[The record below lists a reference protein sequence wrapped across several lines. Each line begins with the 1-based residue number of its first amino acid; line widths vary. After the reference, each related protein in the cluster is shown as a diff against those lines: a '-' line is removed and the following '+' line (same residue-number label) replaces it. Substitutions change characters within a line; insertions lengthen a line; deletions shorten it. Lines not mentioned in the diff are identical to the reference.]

1 MSQYI
6 VEAKPGSHPASINN
20 EKQQDNFEASLCE
33 EQIEHVPQGTASPG
47 KALFMLLKAF
57 IGTGVIFLP
66 GSFASG
72 GLVLSIILMVVLGSL
87 CLLAFQLLV
96 QAQQKIGGSY
106 GDVAEHLYG
115 RYLKILINFFL
126 CISQMGFVSS
136 YMIFISEN
144 IGIVVNTVNH
154 CNAPFDAKY
163 YIWIIL
169 AAIIPICWV
178 RKIARL
184 SYVAIIA
191 DTFIAFGLICI
202 LYFTSSQIAQHGP
215 GNNIILVNSQDFA
228 LMIGTAVFSFE
239 GIGMV
244 LPVVEGMKE
253 PKKFPLVLT
262 IGIFICIFVF
272 TLIGTIGY
280 VAYGDVIQASIVANI
295 PRVPLSTTV
304 QVLYACAMILS
315 SPFMLYPPL
324 SIIEKAIF
332 RDRSGQKSVTVKWL
346 KNFVRSLIPIVC
358 AVISFS
364 VGSSNLDK
372 FVSLVGSVACLPLC
386 FIFPGLFNFKVTKK
400 KYLRAID
407 VFLVIFGF
415 GVMVYT
421 MYININSW
429 VHPVPKTGPVFDLD
443 GCST

>member
-1 MSQYI
+1 
-6 VEAKPGSHPASINN
+6 
-20 EKQQDNFEASLCE
+20 
-33 EQIEHVPQGTASPG
+33 
-47 KALFMLLKAF
+47 
-57 IGTGVIFLP
+57 
-66 GSFASG
+66 
-72 GLVLSIILMVVLGSL
+72 
-87 CLLAFQLLV
+87 
-96 QAQQKIGGSY
+96 
-106 GDVAEHLYG
+106 
-115 RYLKILINFFL
+115 
-126 CISQMGFVSS
+126 
-136 YMIFISEN
+136 
-144 IGIVVNTVNH
+144 
-154 CNAPFDAKY
+154 
-163 YIWIIL
+163 
-169 AAIIPICWV
+169 
-178 RKIARL
+178 
-184 SYVAIIA
+184 
-191 DTFIAFGLICI
+191 
-202 LYFTSSQIAQHGP
+202 
-215 GNNIILVNSQDFA
+215 
-228 LMIGTAVFSFE
+228 MIGTAVFSFE

-443 GCST
+443 GCSN